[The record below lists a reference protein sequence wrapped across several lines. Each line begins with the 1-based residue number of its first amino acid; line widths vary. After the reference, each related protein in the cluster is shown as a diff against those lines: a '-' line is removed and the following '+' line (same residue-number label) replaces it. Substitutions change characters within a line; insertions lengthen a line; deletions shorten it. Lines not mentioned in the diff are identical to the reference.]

1 MTQQEENQSPFDP
14 AGMFKD
20 FRDAG
25 MDAWAKTMVQLVNT
39 DAYAEATGAMLNTWL
54 TSSGPF
60 RQTVENS
67 LTHVLGN
74 LNLPSRDEITQL
86 AQRLTHIE
94 MRLDDLDAK
103 LDDALRTSSRS
114 SPSTSPSGKKKK

>member
-1 MTQQEENQSPFDP
+1 MTQQQESQSPFDP

-39 DAYAEATGAMLNTWL
+39 EAYAEATGAMLNAWL
-54 TSSGPF
+54 TGSGPF
-60 RQTVENS
+60 RQTVESS
-67 LTHVLGN
+67 LSHVLSN
-74 LNLPSRDEITQL
+74 LNLPTRDEITRL

-94 MRLDDLDAK
+94 MRLDDIDAK
-103 LDDALRTSSRS
+103 IDDALRAPPRTAGSTTPRS
-114 SPSTSPSGKKKK
+114 KKKK